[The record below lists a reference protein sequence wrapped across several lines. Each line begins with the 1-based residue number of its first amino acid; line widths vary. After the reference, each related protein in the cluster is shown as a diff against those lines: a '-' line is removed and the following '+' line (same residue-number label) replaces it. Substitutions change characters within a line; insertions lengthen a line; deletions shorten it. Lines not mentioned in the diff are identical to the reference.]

1 MIPLR
6 RRLKASSML
15 EASPTSGALVGEA
28 DEVAD
33 EPTWFQATTV
43 AETTVPFSR
52 PPTVQLGAMLGLG
65 RNSQVP
71 RTAPRSLFTVA
82 TYRSIG
88 MPPSLAEAVHRTSTA
103 PSLALSCTSVG
114 TSGAKVKATGAG
126 ASPSGPALPASE
138 VAVTPT
144 L

>member
-1 MIPLR
+1 MASTVQTVTLLGSKRTEALPWMEMPAIFVVLGTSRLTMAPSLRRSTLIPLR

-15 EASPTSGALVGEA
+15 EASPISGALVGEA

-82 TYRSIG
+82 TYRSI
-88 MPPSLAEAVHRTSTA
+88 A
-103 PSLALSCTSVG
+103 PRRRRR
-114 TSGAKVKATGAG
+114 
-126 ASPSGPALPASE
+126 SP
-138 VAVTPT
+138 
-144 L
+144 